1 MMKKGRLIVISGPAG
16 TGKGTVVNG
25 LMERE
30 RYALSVSATTR
41 APRGFEQDGI
51 NYFFKTVEE
60 FEEMIKNGEFLEYAK
75 FVDNYYGT
83 PKKYVLDKLEEGKNV
98 LLEIEVQGA
107 LQVKK
112 NYPDATLIFLLP
124 PSMDELESRLRGRA
138 TDSEET
144 ILKRLARAE
153 EEMSY
158 KDKYDY
164 QVVNLEVEQAV
175 EEIENIINNL
185 K

>member
-1 MMKKGRLIVISGPAG
+1 MSKGKLIVISGPAG
-16 TGKGTVVNG
+16 TGKGTVING

-60 FEEMIKNGEFLEYAK
+60 FEKMIENDEFLEYAK

-144 ILKRLARAE
+144 IVKRLARAN
-153 EEMSY
+153 EEMEY

-175 EEIENIINNL
+175 QEIEDIINTL
-185 K
+185 

>member
-1 MMKKGRLIVISGPAG
+1 MSKGKLIVISGPAG
-16 TGKGTVVNG
+16 TGKGTVING
-25 LMERE
+25 LMERK

-51 NYFFKTVEE
+51 NYFFKTVDE

-83 PKKYVLDKLEEGKNV
+83 PKKYVLQKLEEGKNV

-112 NYPDATLIFLLP
+112 NYPEATLIFLLP

-144 ILKRLARAE
+144 IVKRLARAK
-153 EEMSY
+153 EEMEY

-164 QVVNLEVEQAV
+164 QVVNLEVDQAV
-175 EEIENIINNL
+175 QEIEKIINEL
-185 K
+185 

>member
-1 MMKKGRLIVISGPAG
+1 MAKGKLIVISGPAG
-16 TGKGTVVNG
+16 TGKGTVING

-51 NYFFKTVEE
+51 NYFFKTVDE

-83 PKKYVLDKLEEGKNV
+83 PKKYVLQKLEEGKNV

-112 NYPDATLIFLLP
+112 NYPEATLIFLLP

-144 ILKRLARAE
+144 IVKRLARAK
-153 EEMSY
+153 EEMEY

-164 QVVNLEVEQAV
+164 QVVNLEVDQAV
-175 EEIENIINNL
+175 QEIEKIINEL
-185 K
+185 

>member
-1 MMKKGRLIVISGPAG
+1 MAKGRLIVISGPAG

-60 FEEMIKNGEFLEYAK
+60 FEEMIKNNEFLEYAK

-83 PKKYVLDKLEEGKNV
+83 PKKFVLDKLEEGKNV

-112 NYPDATLIFLLP
+112 NYPEATLIFLLP
-124 PSMDELESRLRGRA
+124 PSMEELESRLRGRA

-158 KDKYDY
+158 KDKYDF
-164 QVVNLEVEQAV
+164 QVVNFEVDQAV
-175 EEIENIINNL
+175 QEIEDIINNL
-185 K
+185 

>member
-1 MMKKGRLIVISGPAG
+1 MAKGRLIVISGPAG

-60 FEEMIKNGEFLEYAK
+60 FEEMIKNNEFLEYAK

-83 PKKYVLDKLEEGKNV
+83 PKKFVLDKLEEGKNV

-112 NYPDATLIFLLP
+112 NYPEATLIFLLP
-124 PSMDELESRLRGRA
+124 PSMEELESRLRGRA

-144 ILKRLARAE
+144 ILKRLARAD

-158 KDKYDY
+158 KDKYDF
-164 QVVNLEVEQAV
+164 QVVNFEVDQAV
-175 EEIENIINNL
+175 QEIEDIINNL
-185 K
+185 

>member
-1 MMKKGRLIVISGPAG
+1 MTKGKLIVVSGPAG
-16 TGKGTVVNG
+16 TGKGTVING

-75 FVDNYYGT
+75 FVGNYYGT
-83 PKKYVLDKLEEGKNV
+83 PKKYVLQKLEEGKNV

-107 LQVKK
+107 LQVKQ
-112 NYPDATLIFLLP
+112 NYPEATLIFLLP

-144 ILKRLARAE
+144 IVKRLARAK
-153 EEMSY
+153 EEMEY

-175 EEIENIINNL
+175 QEIEKIINSL
-185 K
+185 

>member
-1 MMKKGRLIVISGPAG
+1 MAKGRLIVISGPAG
-16 TGKGTVVNG
+16 AGKGTVVNG

-60 FEEMIKNGEFLEYAK
+60 FEEMIKNNEFLEYAK

-83 PKKYVLDKLEEGKNV
+83 PKKFVLDKLEEGKNV

-112 NYPDATLIFLLP
+112 NYPEATLIFLLP
-124 PSMDELESRLRGRA
+124 PSMEELESRLRGRA

-164 QVVNLEVEQAV
+164 QVVNFEVDQAV
-175 EEIENIINNL
+175 QEIEDIINNL
-185 K
+185 

>member
-1 MMKKGRLIVISGPAG
+1 MSKGKLIVISGPAG
-16 TGKGTVVNG
+16 TGKGTVING
-25 LMERE
+25 LMERK

-51 NYFFKTVEE
+51 NYFFKTVDE

-83 PKKYVLDKLEEGKNV
+83 PKKYVLQKLEEGKNV

-107 LQVKK
+107 LQVKE
-112 NYPDATLIFLLP
+112 NYPEATLIFLLP
-124 PSMDELESRLRGRA
+124 PSMDELESRLRGRD

-144 ILKRLARAE
+144 IVKRLARAK
-153 EEMSY
+153 EEMEY

-175 EEIENIINNL
+175 EEIEKIINNL
-185 K
+185 

>member
-1 MMKKGRLIVISGPAG
+1 MAKGRLIVISGPAG
-16 TGKGTVVNG
+16 AGKGTVVNG

-60 FEEMIKNGEFLEYAK
+60 FEEMIKNNEFLEYAK

-83 PKKYVLDKLEEGKNV
+83 PKKFVLDKLEEGKNV

-112 NYPDATLIFLLP
+112 NYPEATLIFLLP
-124 PSMDELESRLRGRA
+124 PSM
-138 TDSEET
+138 
-144 ILKRLARAE
+144 
-153 EEMSY
+153 
-158 KDKYDY
+158 
-164 QVVNLEVEQAV
+164 
-175 EEIENIINNL
+175 
-185 K
+185 

>member
-1 MMKKGRLIVISGPAG
+1 MAKGKLIVISGPAG
-16 TGKGTVVNG
+16 TGKGTVING

-41 APRGFEQDGI
+41 KPRGFEQDGL

-75 FVDNYYGT
+75 FVGNYYGT
-83 PKKYVLDKLEEGKNV
+83 PKKYVLEKLEEGKNV
-98 LLEIEVQGA
+98 LLEIEVEGA
-107 LQVKK
+107 MQIKK
-112 NYPDATLIFLLP
+112 NYPEAALIFLLP
-124 PSMDELESRLRGRA
+124 PSEEELESRLRGRA

-144 ILKRLARAE
+144 ILKRLARAKE
-153 EEMSY
+153 ELAQ

-164 QVVNLEVEQAV
+164 QVVNIEVEQAV
-175 EEIENIINNL
+175 EEIEEIIRNL
-185 K
+185 

>member
-1 MMKKGRLIVISGPAG
+1 MAKGRLIVISGPAG
-16 TGKGTVVNG
+16 AGKGTVVNG

-60 FEEMIKNGEFLEYAK
+60 FEEMIKNNEFLEYAK

-83 PKKYVLDKLEEGKNV
+83 PKKFVLDKLEEGKNV
-98 LLEIEVQGA
+98 LREIEVQGA

-112 NYPDATLIFLLP
+112 NYPEATLIFLLP
-124 PSMDELESRLRGRA
+124 PSMEELESRLRGRA

-158 KDKYDY
+158 KDKYDF
-164 QVVNLEVEQAV
+164 QVVNFEVDQAV
-175 EEIENIINNL
+175 QEIEDIINNL
-185 K
+185 

>member
-1 MMKKGRLIVISGPAG
+1 MAKGRLIVISGPAG

-60 FEEMIKNGEFLEYAK
+60 FEEMIKNNEFLEYAK

-83 PKKYVLDKLEEGKNV
+83 PKKFVLDKLEEGKNV

-112 NYPDATLIFLLP
+112 NYPEATLIFLLP
-124 PSMDELESRLRGRA
+124 PSMEELESRLRGRA

-164 QVVNLEVEQAV
+164 QVVNFEVDQAV
-175 EEIENIINNL
+175 QEIEDIINNL
-185 K
+185 

>member
-1 MMKKGRLIVISGPAG
+1 MKKGRLIVISGPAG

>member
-1 MMKKGRLIVISGPAG
+1 MSKGKLIVISGPAG
-16 TGKGTVVNG
+16 TGKGTVING

-60 FEEMIKNGEFLEYAK
+60 FEKMIENDEFLEYAK

-144 ILKRLARAE
+144 IVKRLARAN
-153 EEMSY
+153 EEMEY

-175 EEIENIINNL
+175 QEIEDIINNL
-185 K
+185 

>member
-1 MMKKGRLIVISGPAG
+1 MTKGKLIVVSGPAG
-16 TGKGTVVNG
+16 TGNGTVING

-75 FVDNYYGT
+75 FVGNYYGT
-83 PKKYVLDKLEEGKNV
+83 PKKYVLQKLEEGKNV

-107 LQVKK
+107 LQVKQ
-112 NYPDATLIFLLP
+112 NYPEATLIFLLP

-144 ILKRLARAE
+144 IVKRLARAK
-153 EEMSY
+153 EEMEY

-175 EEIENIINNL
+175 QEIEKIINSL
-185 K
+185 

>member
-1 MMKKGRLIVISGPAG
+1 MSKGKLIVISGPAG
-16 TGKGTVVNG
+16 TGKGTVING
-25 LMERE
+25 LMERK

-51 NYFFKTVEE
+51 NYFFKTVDE

-75 FVDNYYGT
+75 FVGNYYGT
-83 PKKYVLDKLEEGKNV
+83 PKKYVLQKLEEGKNV

-107 LQVKK
+107 LQVKE
-112 NYPDATLIFLLP
+112 NYPEATLIFLLP
-124 PSMDELESRLRGRA
+124 PSMDELESRLRGRD

-144 ILKRLARAE
+144 IVKRLARAK
-153 EEMSY
+153 EEMEY

-175 EEIENIINNL
+175 EEIEKIINNL
-185 K
+185 